1 MVAEV
6 INPYT
11 YQILK
16 SLTHSAV
23 SHSRFM
29 SIASTELATL
39 LNTISF

>member
-23 SHSRFM
+23 WTLKPKLEAKV
-29 SIASTELATL
+29 ASKL
-39 LNTISF
+39 